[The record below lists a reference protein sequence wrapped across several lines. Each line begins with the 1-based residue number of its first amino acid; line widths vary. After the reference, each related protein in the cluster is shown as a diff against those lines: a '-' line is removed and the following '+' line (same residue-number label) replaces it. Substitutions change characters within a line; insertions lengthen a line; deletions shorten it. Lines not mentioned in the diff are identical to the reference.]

1 MLFLVPDAF
10 GFPFV
15 CYEWCE
21 EEERKAFEAGRKHA
35 RSFIADHGNA
45 ISEARP
51 WMIHAADKEFVYE
64 QTLVMPVSQAKDALK
79 DLKEVC
85 EFSPLRGM

>member
-1 MLFLVPDAF
+1 
-10 GFPFV
+10 
-15 CYEWCE
+15 
-21 EEERKAFEAGRKHA
+21 
-35 RSFIADHGNA
+35 
-45 ISEARP
+45 
-51 WMIHAADKEFVYE
+51 MIHAADKEFVYE